1 MEKMR
6 KLWNKRNP
14 NHNKKIEEDSED
26 ECYLLPEVCKED
38 MLKHGKIVEN
48 PTKNM
53 ENPKKILE
61 NPTQNPFVVAF
72 NKGIQ
77 NQAGNGIQN
86 LAGNGIQ
93 NLTGNGIQKQTGN
106 GNYTYNPRGNLG
118 SLAENQ
124 IQQSDQF
131 EINTDIELVENRR
144 VRFNPNVKGQLIA
157 FENVNEK

>member
-6 KLWNKRNP
+6 NLWNNRNP
-14 NHNKKIEEDSED
+14 NYNKKIEEDSED

-48 PTKNM
+48 PRKNM
-53 ENPKKILE
+53 ENLRKILE
-61 NPTQNPFVVAF
+61 KPTQNRYVVAY

-77 NQAGNGIQN
+77 NQAGK
-86 LAGNGIQ
+86 GIQ
-93 NLTGNGIQKQTGN
+93 NLTGNGIQNQT

-118 SLAENQ
+118 SLANNQ

-131 EINTDIELVENRR
+131 EINTDIGQVEKRR
-144 VRFNPNVKGQLIA
+144 VRFNPNVEGHLIA

>member
-6 KLWNKRNP
+6 NLWNNRNP
-14 NHNKKIEEDSED
+14 NYNKKIEEDSED

-48 PTKNM
+48 PR
-53 ENPKKILE
+53 KILE
-61 NPTQNPFVVAF
+61 KPTQNPYVVAF

-77 NQAGNGIQN
+77 NQAGKGIQK
-86 LAGNGIQ
+86 
-93 NLTGNGIQKQTGN
+93 LTGNGIQNQT

-118 SLAENQ
+118 SLAENK

-131 EINTDIELVENRR
+131 DINTDIGQVEKRR
-144 VRFNPNVKGQLIA
+144 VRLNPNVEGHLIA

>member
-6 KLWNKRNP
+6 KLWKSRNP

-38 MLKHGKIVEN
+38 MLKHGKIFEN
-48 PTKNM
+48 PTENM
-53 ENPKKILE
+53 ENPRKILE
-61 NPTQNPFVVAF
+61 KPTQNPYVVAF

-77 NQAGNGIQN
+77 NQAGK
-86 LAGNGIQ
+86 GIQ
-93 NLTGNGIQKQTGN
+93 NLTGNGIQNQT

-118 SLAENQ
+118 SLANNQ

-131 EINTDIELVENRR
+131 EINTDIGQVEKRR
-144 VRFNPNVKGQLIA
+144 VRFNPNVEGHLIA